1 MINDLDKNMSS
12 FCRKN
17 CIKNL
22 TYKMA
27 FSYHDR
33 LFMTKKEDVSKQIH
47 PLFIFI
53 SFHKSDPV
61 KYQWNN

>member
-1 MINDLDKNMSS
+1 MINDLDKNMSP

-22 TYKMA
+22 TYKIA

-47 PLFIFI
+47 PLFISALF
-53 SFHKSDPV
+53 F
-61 KYQWNN
+61 